1 MTEKAAAPERAPN
14 IDIAALEGEAILA
27 RLAARASCRVFD
39 GRPIDRDLIRAIVQ
53 DGLEAPSSCNQQMW
67 HFVVL
72 DRRED
77 LIRCNEIAGGNPHF
91 AECSALIYL
100 AFQKGWTHDNFSVV
114 QGVAAGAYHMIL
126 SAHLRGLAS
135 VWNAGIGDHAPLR
148 AMMQIPPTFDLV
160 GALAI
165 GWPRE
170 DAPKVK
176 APRRP
181 VDSVMS
187 FGTFQRPKATI
198 YPAKPAEAYPYHL
211 ISKADNPFAEWD
223 PTRWSWA
230 QLGDFRGFSVWA
242 KTPLAGVYHSRR
254 QGEATRHELD
264 MLPALPPGARVAEV
278 MGWGGTSTTA
288 LRARLPDDAHLTV
301 LELSDENLSF
311 IRARLG
317 EEGQA
322 HLPTDYALMPDGRLP
337 LADGSLHA
345 LVIPQQLEHAA
356 GPQALL
362 AEAARVLRPDGALV
376 LSVRNRTSRAGT
388 IWDRA
393 ERRATVPIQGPYMP
407 IPARRIAALLAPHFT
422 VEAEAGIGIGTQGDA
437 EVSTGPMRLR
447 RRVIALRA
455 RPKAQAEA

>member
-1 MTEKAAAPERAPN
+1 MSDFAAFPN
-14 IDIAALEGEAILA
+14 ENAQTKDAEAILA
-27 RLAARASCRVFD
+27 RLAARASCRAFD
-39 GRPIDRDLIRAIVQ
+39 GRPIERDLIRAIIN
-53 DGLEAPSSCNQQMW
+53 DGLQAPSSCNQQMW

-72 DRRED
+72 DQRED

-100 AFQKGWTHDNFSVV
+100 TFQKGWTHDNFSVV
-114 QGVAAGAYHMIL
+114 QGVAAGAYHMII
-126 SAHLRGLAS
+126 SAHLRGLSS

-148 AMMQIPPTFDLV
+148 AMMQIPPKFELI

-187 FGTFQRPKATI
+187 FGGFDRPAQTI
-198 YPAKPAEAYPYHL
+198 YPARPAPEYPYHM
-211 ISKADNPFAEWD
+211 ISKADNPFAQWD
-223 PTRWSWA
+223 PTAWTWA

-254 QGEATRHELD
+254 QGEATVHELD
-264 MLPALPPGARVAEV
+264 MLPALPAGAQVAEV

-288 LRARLPDDAHLTV
+288 LRARLPQDTHLTV
-301 LELSDENLSF
+301 LDLSDENLSF
-311 IRARLG
+311 IRARLA

-322 HLPTDYALMPDGRLP
+322 HLPTTYALMTDGRLP
-337 LADGSLHA
+337 LADHSLDA

-356 GPQALL
+356 DPDALL
-362 AEAARVLRPDGALV
+362 AEAARVLRPDGALI
-376 LSVRNRTSRAGT
+376 LSVRNRTSRAGAV
-388 IWDRA
+388 WDRT

-407 IPARRIAALLAPHFT
+407 IPARQIAALLAPHFT
-422 VEAEAGIGIGTQGDA
+422 VEAEVGIGLGTGGDA
-437 EVSTGPMRLR
+437 QITTGPMRLR

-455 RPKAQAEA
+455 RPKG